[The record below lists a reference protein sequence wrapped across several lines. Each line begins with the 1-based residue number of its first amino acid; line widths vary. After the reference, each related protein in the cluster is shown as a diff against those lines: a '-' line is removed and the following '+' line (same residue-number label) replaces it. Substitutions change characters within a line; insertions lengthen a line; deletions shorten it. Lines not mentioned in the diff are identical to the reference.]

1 MHLQYCRKI
10 GISINGKPSTL
21 VKGKLLGKISHKAL
35 ESNHIKIIHDRKS
48 MGLSA

>member
-1 MHLQYCRKI
+1 MHLQYCKKI

-35 ESNHIKIIHDRKS
+35 ESNHIKIIHDKKS